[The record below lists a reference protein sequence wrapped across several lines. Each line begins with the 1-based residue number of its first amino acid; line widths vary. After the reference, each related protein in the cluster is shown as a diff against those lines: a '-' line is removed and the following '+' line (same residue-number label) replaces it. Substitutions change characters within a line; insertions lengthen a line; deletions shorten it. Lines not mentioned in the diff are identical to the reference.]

1 MSDDKKKTTQ
11 GAAPVDKQ
19 KTGSTENSGPE
30 NRETPKTVDARTL
43 AEHLYDLDKL
53 VYELSGSSLGR
64 VFTNDRDRNVTII
77 EKAMI
82 KGHEHII
89 RSEMA
94 LIGNMARTIQDKDDH
109 FKALSA
115 YNDVFNEF
123 SALAAEP
130 GSIIASE
137 RDVDMN
143 ELNLNNRFTRDNRLI
158 ICINCSYGCAA
169 NNVGL
174 GIADALHINY
184 YDAEIFM
191 RLIQRTTDAKGKVKL
206 TRAETDIINAQMG
219 AGNPGLSYQK
229 QKLTLKEHIARFNRY
244 HGLSARDAYF
254 FTESELLLQMA
265 KEKDF
270 VVMGRCADCVMH
282 SNNIPH
288 VSIFLTA
295 PEERRIR
302 RIMEVNGVNERAAR
316 RQMHQ
321 VDKQRSEYYEF
332 FTNHRWDD
340 AANYDITL
348 NTSMF
353 GVRGSIDFILQILDN
368 AGLGGKRE

>member
-19 KTGSTENSGPE
+19 KTGSTENSNPE
-30 NRETPKTVDARTL
+30 NKKTVDARTL

-77 EKAMI
+77 EKAMVR
-82 KGHEHII
+82 GHEHII
-89 RSEMA
+89 RSELA

-115 YNDVFNEF
+115 YNEVFNEF

-130 GSIIASE
+130 GSLIASD

-158 ICINCSYGCAA
+158 ICINHSYGCAA
-169 NNVGL
+169 NNIGL

-229 QKLTLKEHIARFNRY
+229 QKLTLKEHFARFNRY

-302 RIMEVNGVNERAAR
+302 RIVEVNGVNERTAR

-321 VDKQRSEYYEF
+321 VDKQRADYYEF

-353 GVRGSIDFILQILDN
+353 GVRGSIDFILQILND